1 MYEFYS
7 EKSSSTKEMIMNLQK
22 LMEKYQKQLA
32 IAGIIVVLGS
42 WLVIPLAAYYMY
54 NIAALDTA
62 FLLTVFWAGVWSLN
76 VLRKK
81 YL

>member
-1 MYEFYS
+1 M
-7 EKSSSTKEMIMNLQK
+7 KNLPVQKILVNLQNLIK
-22 LMEKYQKQLA
+22 KYRKQLA
-32 IAGIIVVLGS
+32 IAGIIIVLGS

-81 YL
+81 YM